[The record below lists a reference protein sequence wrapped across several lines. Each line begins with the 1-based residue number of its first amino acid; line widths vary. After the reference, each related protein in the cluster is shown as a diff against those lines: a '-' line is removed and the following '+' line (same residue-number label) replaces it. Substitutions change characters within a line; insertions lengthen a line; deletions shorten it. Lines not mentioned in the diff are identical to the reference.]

1 MDLLHKKE
9 ILENEG
15 TTILGLFSPLLMSP
29 FRSYVSF
36 RLKLCRIRWNFLHLQ
51 VVELIYSFRIVVQS

>member
-36 RLKLCRIRWNFLHLQ
+36 RL
-51 VVELIYSFRIVVQS
+51 